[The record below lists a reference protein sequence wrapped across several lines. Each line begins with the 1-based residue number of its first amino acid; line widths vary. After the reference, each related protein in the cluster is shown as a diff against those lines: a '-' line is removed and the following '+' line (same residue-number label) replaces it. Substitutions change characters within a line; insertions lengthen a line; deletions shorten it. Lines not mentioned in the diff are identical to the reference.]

1 MRTVE
6 TSKKNRVQEWYA
18 TIPRKKKRL
27 LFVAATI
34 IPLFIWLSIYFLIPI
49 ITMVIYSFTN
59 AHMAYDTYKFVG
71 LDNYIRLF
79 SDPMYLVAIKNSF
92 ICVACI
98 VPAAVILSVL
108 TAVGLNAMTD
118 RLREFFTFAYFM
130 PSLLSMTAICLVWR
144 WLYNPAYGLINA
156 ILNFIGI
163 ESQQFIQSSS
173 QALYSLCVIQVWSI
187 FGYYAVIILT
197 AIRGVDKSIYEAA
210 EIDGANSVQ
219 RFLHVTLPLIKNS
232 ILFVTVM
239 VTNSAF
245 MFFTPI
251 KLLTKGGP
259 GTSTTTLLLYVMRNG
274 IEQSNLGLGSAG
286 SMVLMAMI
294 LCVSGIQFLLTHEKK
309 PKPIKV
315 NRKSDLAKKGAN

>member
-1 MRTVE
+1 MRIAIASRTDRIR
-6 TSKKNRVQEWYA
+6 KWYA
-18 TIPRKKKRL
+18 TVPREKKRL

-34 IPLFIWLSIYFLIPI
+34 IPMLVWLSVFFLIPI

-59 AHMAYDTYKFVG
+59 AHMAYDTFRFVG
-71 LDNYIRLF
+71 LQNYVRLF
-79 SDPMYLVAIKNSF
+79 SDPTYLIAVRNSF
-92 ICVACI
+92 ICVLVI
-98 VPAAVILSVL
+98 VPTSVVLSIL
-108 TAVGLNAMTD
+108 TAVGLNVMTE
-118 RLREFFTFAYFM
+118 RLRQFFTFAYFM

-144 WLYNPAYGLINA
+144 WLYNPAYGLFNA

-163 ESQQFIQSSS
+163 DSQQFIQSSD
-173 QALYSLCVIQVWSI
+173 QALYCLCVIQIWSI
-187 FGYYAVIILT
+187 FGYSAVILLT
-197 AIRGVDKSIYEAA
+197 SIRGVDKSIYDAA
-210 EIDGANSVQ
+210 KVDGASGFQ
-219 RFLHVTLPLIKNS
+219 CFFHVTLPLIKRS

-286 SMVLMAMI
+286 SIILMAMI
-294 LCVSGIQFLLTHEKK
+294 LSVSGLQFLLTRDRQPKAVRTASRKK
-309 PKPIKV
+309 A
-315 NRKSDLAKKGAN
+315 STKGEV

>member
-1 MRTVE
+1 MESVK
-6 TSKKNRVQEWYA
+6 TSKKNRIQEWY
-18 TIPRKKKRL
+18 TTVPREKKRL

-34 IPLFIWLSIYFLIPI
+34 IPMLVWLSIYFLVPI

-59 AHMAYDTYKFVG
+59 AHMAYDTYSFVG
-71 LDNYIRLF
+71 LKNYIRLF
-79 SDPMYLVAIKNSF
+79 SDPTYLVAIKNSF
-92 ICVACI
+92 ICVVVI
-98 VPAAVILSVL
+98 VPTAVFLSIL
-108 TAVGLNAMTD
+108 TAVGLNTMTD
-118 RLREFFTFAYFM
+118 RLRQFFTFAYFM

-144 WLYNPAYGLINA
+144 WLYNPAYGLFNV

-173 QALYSLCVIQVWSI
+173 QALYCLCVIQVWSI
-187 FGYYAVIILT
+187 FGYYAVILLT
-197 AIRGVDKSIYEAA
+197 AIRGVDKSIYDAA
-210 EIDGANSVQ
+210 KVDGTNSFQ
-219 RFLHVTLPLIKNS
+219 RFFYVTLPLIKNS

-274 IEQSNLGLGSAG
+274 VEQGNLGLGAAG

-294 LCVSGIQFLLTHEKK
+294 LSVSGLQFLLTSDKESK
-309 PKPIKV
+309 PVK
-315 NRKSDLAKKGAN
+315 RKSRKNAAKKGEN

>member
-1 MRTVE
+1 MRMKNTAG
-6 TSKKNRVQEWYA
+6 KNRIGQWYA
-18 TIPRKKKRL
+18 TVPRKKKRL

-34 IPLFIWLSIYFLIPI
+34 IPMLVWLMIYFLIPI
-49 ITMVIYSFTN
+49 ITMIVYSFTN
-59 AHMAYDTYKFVG
+59 AHMAYDTFKFVG
-71 LDNYIRLF
+71 LKNYIRLF
-79 SDPMYLVAIKNSF
+79 SDPTYLIAVKNSL
-92 ICVACI
+92 ICVVVI
-98 VPAAVILSVL
+98 VPIAVVFSVL
-108 TAVGLNAMTD
+108 TAVGLNAMTE
-118 RLREFFTFAYFM
+118 RLRQFFTFAYFM

-144 WLYNPAYGLINA
+144 WLYNPAYGLFNA

-173 QALYSLCVIQVWSI
+173 QALYCLCAIQIWSV

-197 AIRGVDKSIYEAA
+197 SIRGVDSSIYDAA
-210 EIDGANSVQ
+210 KVDGTNSVQ
-219 RFLHVTLPLIKNS
+219 RFFYVTVPLIKRT

-274 IEQSNLGLGSAG
+274 VEQGNLGLGSAG
-286 SMVLMAMI
+286 SLILMFMI
-294 LCVSGIQFLLTHEKK
+294 LLVSGIQFLLTREKK
-309 PKPIKV
+309 PKPI
-315 NRKSDLAKKGAN
+315 RLKGKTKAVENGGN